1 MDIAISDRRA
11 PRVDYTPAD
20 IVERRLASW
29 NGLWAETV
37 EFTQPQPYTYDFKAP
52 FHLLI
57 VAERSER
64 YDGETCLEGLPKSR
78 MRELSRRMTFVP
90 AGRCFRGWQKP
101 RVLSQ
106 VSFFYIDPRAPFLD
120 PDLGF
125 ETMDLQPRLFFF
137 DADLWAAALKL
148 KAQIMAPNAISCP
161 YAEALGAALC
171 RELIRLNGVKVAPP
185 VGRQTGLAPW
195 QQKRV
200 ADYIEAGLDSQL
212 TIADMA
218 GLVHLSPFHFSR
230 AFKQS
235 FGMPPHRYHMM
246 RRVEAAKTL
255 LNETTTPM
263 TEIALR
269 LGFSEASSL
278 SAGFR
283 RMTGVSPSAY
293 RRIGT

>member
-1 MDIAISDRRA
+1 MRIAVPDHISS
-11 PRVDYTPAD
+11 RVTYTPAH

-37 EFTQPQPYTYDFKAP
+37 DFIEPHPYAYDFKAP

-64 YDGETCLEGLPKSR
+64 FEGETCLEGLPKSELR
-78 MRELSRRMTFVP
+78 DLSRRMTFVP
-90 AGRCFRGWQKP
+90 AGRCFSGWQKP
-101 RVLSQ
+101 RVLSR
-106 VSFFYIDPRAPFLD
+106 VSFFYIHPDAPFLD
-120 PDLGF
+120 PELGF
-125 ETMDLQPRLFFF
+125 SGLELKPRLFFF

-148 KAQIMAPNAISCP
+148 KAQIAASNAVSNP
-161 YAEALGAALC
+161 YAEAAGAALC
-171 RELIRLNGVKVAPP
+171 RELIRLNGDRLPP
-185 VGRQTGLAPW
+185 RPGRQTGLAPW

-200 ADYIEAGLDSQL
+200 ADYIEARLDARL
-212 TIADMA
+212 RIADMA
-218 GLVHLSPFHFSR
+218 ALANLSSFHFSR

-255 LNETTTPM
+255 LSETATPM

-293 RRIGT
+293 RRAIG

>member
-1 MDIAISDRRA
+1 MDISLSDHNA
-11 PRVDYTPAD
+11 PRVGYTPAH

-29 NGLWAETV
+29 HGLWAETV
-37 EFTQPQPYTYDFKAP
+37 EFTQAEPYAYDFKAP

-57 VAERSER
+57 VPERSER
-64 YDGETCLEGLPKSR
+64 YDGETCLEGLPKSQLR
-78 MRELSRRMTFVP
+78 DLSRRMTFVP

-106 VSFFYIDPRAPFLD
+106 VNFFYINPRAPFLD

-125 ETMDLQPRLFFF
+125 DLMDLQPRLFFF
-137 DADLWAAALKL
+137 DPDLWAVALKL
-148 KAQIMAPNAISCP
+148 KAQITAPNAMSSP
-161 YAEALGAALC
+161 YAESLGAALC
-171 RELIRLNGVKVAPP
+171 YELIRLNGIKVAPP
-185 VGRQTGLAPW
+185 AGRQTGLAPW

-200 ADYIEAGLDSQL
+200 ADYIEVRLDARL

-218 GLVHLSPFHFSR
+218 AMVHLSPFHFSR

-246 RRVEAAKTL
+246 RRVEAAKML

-263 TEIALR
+263 TEIAMR
-269 LGFSEASSL
+269 LGFSEASAL
-278 SAGFR
+278 SAGFK

-293 RRIGT
+293 RRVGV